1 MYLEDVEQSDEK
13 KKDYMFYAIKDFQ
26 FVRSGVDNIP
36 LKWKLWLVVIY
47 HMSLLTKFGGLNIYN

>member
-1 MYLEDVEQSDEK
+1 MNLFNLQRKTYAAMYLEDVEQSDEK

-36 LKWKLWLVVIY
+36 LK
-47 HMSLLTKFGGLNIYN
+47 